1 MATISKYEKLIYLL
15 ALVPAAVLAVGCIC
29 RAIAAA
35 DVNRTSSDENP
46 ADVCVLPEL
55 DVCDTT
61 AFPDGTAFFIYGIKN
76 NADE

>member
-1 MATISKYEKLIYLL
+1 MYLL

-35 DVNRTSSDENP
+35 GVNRTSSDENP

-55 DVCDTT
+55 DVCDST
-61 AFPDGTAFFIYGIKN
+61 ALSDDTAFFIHGIKN